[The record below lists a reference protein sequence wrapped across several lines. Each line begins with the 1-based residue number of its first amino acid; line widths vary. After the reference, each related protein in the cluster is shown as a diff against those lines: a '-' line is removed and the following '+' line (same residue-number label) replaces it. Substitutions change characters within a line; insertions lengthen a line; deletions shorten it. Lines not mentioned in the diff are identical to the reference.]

1 MSDPPRHIDDVLD
14 LESGMMRFAPV
25 LRTTGERLSMEIP
38 YRTFPRTLEYHG
50 IVIEPTTRVR
60 YRIHGKECSIPD
72 CNCDAWAEVVD
83 DAAMEDFFPN
93 PEHDWWSVQVD
104 YPADVQAAIDDYEK
118 QHPDDAAI
126 FFVHGKLWKTRNR
139 SITRVERELDF
150 RSELYPSIQE
160 MERGEGIPMEEAMES
175 IRREL
180 PKRMAELDDIE
191 KGNLP
196 LPEKL
201 YAFVLEQVDSSTFA
215 SATDFVAATVRSPK
229 EIAERTLSGRWEHI
243 VHDRRLNDGNE

>member
-1 MSDPPRHIDDVLD
+1 
-14 LESGMMRFAPV
+14 
-25 LRTTGERLSMEIP
+25 MEIP

-50 IVIEPTTRVR
+50 IIMEPTTKVR
-60 YRIHGKECSIPD
+60 YRIFGKECSIPG

-83 DAAMEDFFPN
+83 DAAMEAFFPN

-104 YPADVQAAIDDYEK
+104 YPTDVQAAIDEYEK
-118 QHPDDAAI
+118 QYPDDAAI
-126 FFVHGKLWKTRNR
+126 FFVHGKLWETRGR

-150 RSELYPSIQE
+150 RSELYPGIQE
-160 MERGEGIPMEEAMES
+160 MERGEGIPLDEAMES

-180 PKRMAELDDIE
+180 PKRMAELDKIE

-201 YAFVLEQVDSSTFA
+201 YAFVLEQVDSSTFP
-215 SATDFVAATVRSPK
+215 SATAFVAAAIRSP
-229 EIAERTLSGRWEHI
+229 EQTATETLSGRWEHI
-243 VHDRRLNDGNE
+243 VRDRQLNDDDE